1 MSSLQILARKRVNLV
16 NTGSGTDMSPLRCQ
30 VITGTNDELS
40 STAPRKKNE
49 LSTILTKNIKIY
61 FNEIN
66 LAMSSGKYFQF
77 CSDIKV
83 LNTLYIS

>member
-40 STAPRKKNE
+40 STAPRKKKKNE
-49 LSTILTKNIKIY
+49 LSTILTKRLKFISRRFIWQCRLESISN
-61 FNEIN
+61 F
-66 LAMSSGKYFQF
+66 AQTSKY
-77 CSDIKV
+77 
-83 LNTLYIS
+83 